1 MSHLVITRH
10 LSLPLTEIEI
20 TAVRAQGAGGQHVNK
35 VSTAIHLRFNIHAS
49 SLPPDCKNALLNLKD
64 SHITQA
70 GDILIKAQ
78 TSRSQEQNRDEALHR
93 LAALIRAASKI
104 QRPRR
109 PTRPT
114 RASCEKRLDAKKK
127 RATAKRLRS
136 RLAD

>member
-1 MSHLVITRH
+1 MSRLVITRQ
-10 LSLPLTEIEI
+10 LSLPLTEIAI
-20 TAVRAQGAGGQHVNK
+20 TAVRAQGAGGQRVNK

-64 SHITQA
+64 SRITQA

-93 LAALIRAASKI
+93 LAVLIRAASKI
-104 QRPRR
+104 QRPR
-109 PTRPT
+109 RPT